1 MSMSV
6 KCAREKFQIKNIL
19 TIIGDPTYQAVNE
32 MKEVLYYNAAAI
44 LKNIGG
50 GVMGVWDY

>member
-1 MSMSV
+1 MPMSV
-6 KCAREKFQIKNIL
+6 KCARETFQIKNIL

-32 MKEVLYYNAAAI
+32 LKEVLYDNAAAI